1 MVPPTNPATEVAEY
15 YHLDALGSVRVV
27 TDADGAV
34 LRYHDY
40 LPFGDEWQPSFPPKD
55 LRLFT
60 GKERDFETGL
70 DYFGGRYYRADLGRF
85 TSVDPVQTWTE
96 NFVDPQRWNRYA
108 YALNNPLRYDDEQ
121 GWDARDRVNAARRF
135 AETRVPYARGG
146 GHRDRAPENGLDCS
160 GLVIQVLKADP
171 DNLVPIGD
179 PNVQGLYDLFATSSD
194 AEFSKEVGEVKPG
207 DVIFWSLRGRI
218 GHVGVVVDIKD
229 GRLYWVDA
237 PGENRMVL
245 ERAAANKKGDLGSGW
260 VFAAAGRPR
269 ETPSRQAEKARN
281 AKGSWWRVMLG
292 WLFFPV

>member
-1 MVPPTNPATEVAEY
+1 
-15 YHLDALGSVRVV
+15 
-27 TDADGAV
+27 
-34 LRYHDY
+34 
-40 LPFGDEWQPSFPPKD
+40 
-55 LRLFT
+55 
-60 GKERDFETGL
+60 
-70 DYFGGRYYRADLGRF
+70 
-85 TSVDPVQTWTE
+85 
-96 NFVDPQRWNRYA
+96 
-108 YALNNPLRYDDEQ
+108 
-121 GWDARDRVNAARRF
+121 
-135 AETRVPYARGG
+135 
-146 GHRDRAPENGLDCS
+146 
-160 GLVIQVLKADP
+160 VIQVLKADP